1 MRGWSE
7 GAVGFESLNWL
18 LDGAADGE
26 SSLEMFE
33 SGLTGESST
42 YAAAGATYF
51 AAGATY
57 VAAGVAFSTGAGAG
71 VVGAGAGIAGA
82 SARFPAAAYREASS
96 GEECHA
102 LKEAAPP
109 ATITRTSPSLR
120 TTSYE

>member
-33 SGLTGESST
+33 SGLTGELST
-42 YAAAGATYF
+42 YAAAGATYV
-51 AAGATY
+51 AAGA
-57 VAAGVAFSTGAGAG
+57 AFCTGAGAG

-102 LKEAAPP
+102 LKEPAPP
-109 ATITRTSPSLR
+109 ATVTRTSPSLR